1 MVPIARENAYQ
12 LRQYIHSRAVDGATG
27 DDFKSAFLCFLNLA
41 SLPQPADLN
50 SVPLYQRCAIAG
62 LSSHSSVDKA
72 DLNRLLGQAARI
84 DTTPRPWVSD
94 VFGVMC
100 VKWFAERLDEDDV
113 RRRFQNWIADF
124 LPQQLSSNRLNKFE
138 KDVAAYIGGV
148 EHVAFASACIP
159 LFLHYTGK
167 RSIADHKTRLS
178 LAQTF
183 LREFQEQ
190 ARAESSTALLGVMV
204 CVFDNLAADM
214 SVVPPNG
221 WSTHDLIAFLE
232 HIPAGLKRWTWE
244 DAPKTR
250 GGVAV
255 KWQINNEYH
264 VQNLLYVLLAP
275 IFPDITHED
284 WLEPVGQK
292 TPRVD
297 LYLPSLHTIIEVKFR
312 GDSKKTFQTLI
323 SEVAEDSVLYRTDS
337 RYKDATLIVFL
348 WDHTRATQE
357 HSKFKEGI
365 MKLHGISGCVVVS
378 APSVMD

>member
-1 MVPIARENAYQ
+1 MVPVERENAYQ
-12 LRQYIHSRAVDGATG
+12 LRQYLHDLAADGATG
-27 DDFKSAFLCFLNLA
+27 DDFKSALLSFLKVVPLA
-41 SLPQPADLN
+41 EPADD
-50 SVPLYQRCAIAG
+50 SAVPLYQRCAIAG
-62 LSSHSSVDKA
+62 LSARRGVGKA

-94 VFGVMC
+94 VFCVMC
-100 VKWFAERLDEDDV
+100 VKWFVERLDDADMH
-113 RRRFQNWIADF
+113 RRFQNWIAEF
-124 LPQQLSSNRLNKFE
+124 LPQQVSSNRLNKFE
-138 KDVAAYIGGV
+138 RDVAAYVGGD
-148 EHVAFASACIP
+148 EPAAFASACIP

-178 LAQTF
+178 LVQTF

-204 CVFDNLAADM
+204 YVFDQLAADM

-221 WSTHDLIAFLE
+221 WSTHDLMAFLE

-275 IFPDITHED
+275 IFPDIADED

-312 GDSKKTFQTLI
+312 GDSKKTFQALI
-323 SEVAEDSVLYRTDS
+323 GEVAEDSALYRTDS

-348 WDHTRATQE
+348 WDRTRATQE
-357 HSKFKEGI
+357 HSKFKEGV

-378 APSVMD
+378 APSVME